1 MDQRKM
7 NDTGVKGVLV
17 FVTLLFGINPIV
29 VKVGITE
36 MSPMIFTTGRLFV
49 AVIAFGVVMLLS
61 RRWVRPEKGD
71 FAAFIIIGIEA
82 FLFQIGMILALQF
95 VSAAIVATMLGLIPV
110 SILVI
115 NSLKGRHRIVRKHY
129 IGAMITFIGI
139 IFISGIISSVTEVEL
154 WRGIAGIGILMIAQ
168 FSAAAYM
175 VRSEGLLVKYSHY
188 QVTAL
193 MFFVTFLLF
202 LVGSLPVVVRAGI
215 EPVSSLAINC
225 MIYGGLVSLCLANI
239 LWTWGIKEVGS
250 HQAAIFNNLPPVFAV
265 VAGILFL
272 NEIPRASQVIG
283 VVLIL
288 FGLFI
293 FNLQIKSKAFEV

>member
-1 MDQRKM
+1 M

-36 MSPMIFTTGRLFV
+36 MSPMIFTTGRLMV
-49 AVIAFGVVMLLS
+49 AVIAFACVLLLS
-61 RRWVRPEKGD
+61 GQWIRPNKKDIG
-71 FAAFIIIGIEA
+71 AYIIIGFEA

-110 SILVI
+110 SILII
-115 NSLKGRHRIVRKHY
+115 NSLKGNKRIERKHY
-129 IGAMITFIGI
+129 VGATITFVGV
-139 IFISGIISSVTEVEL
+139 IFISGILSSVSEVEL
-154 WRGIAGIGILMIAQ
+154 WHGIAGIGVLLIAQ

-175 VRSEGLLVKYSHY
+175 VRSEALLETYSHY

-193 MFFVTFLLF
+193 MFFVTFVLF
-202 LVGSLPVVVRAGI
+202 VIGSLPTLVTTGI
-215 EPVSSLAINC
+215 EAVSSLALMC
-225 MIYGGLVSLCLANI
+225 MIYGGLISLCLANI

-272 NEIPRASQVIG
+272 NEIPRPSQVIG

-288 FGLFI
+288 FGLFV
-293 FNLQIKSKAFEV
+293 FDFQLKTKVFD